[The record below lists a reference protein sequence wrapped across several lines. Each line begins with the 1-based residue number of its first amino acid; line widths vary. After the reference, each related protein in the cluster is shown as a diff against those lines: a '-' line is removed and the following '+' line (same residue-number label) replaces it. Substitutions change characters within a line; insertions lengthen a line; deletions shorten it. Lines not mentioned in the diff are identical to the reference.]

1 MSNTTVT
8 GQRPIILER
17 SGSRAHSLLA
27 VLFAVYLVLLVW
39 VVLWKLEVPFIG
51 MGDLRHI
58 KLVPFAAD
66 GIYDASSP
74 LEVVANIVLFLPFG
88 AYLALLRPAQPL
100 WKHAGTI
107 ASASLL
113 LEAGQYFLRAGSS
126 DITDVIANT
135 IGGLTGILV
144 IALMRRAG
152 RLRIAVAARICLGGT
167 ILAVIACLAIFAS
180 PVHYVQQD
188 VWPAHAPR

>member
-8 GQRPIILER
+8 ARRPTILER
-17 SGSRAHSLLA
+17 RDSRTHSLLA
-27 VLFAVYLVLLVW
+27 ALFAVYLVLLGW
-39 VVLWKLEVPFIG
+39 VILWKLEDPFIG

-66 GIYDASSP
+66 GTYDASSP

-88 AYLALLRPAQPL
+88 AYVALLRPAQSL

-107 ASASLL
+107 AAASLL
-113 LEAGQYFLRAGSS
+113 LEAGQYVLRVGSS

-135 IGGLTGILV
+135 IGGLTGVLV
-144 IALMRRAG
+144 IVLMRRAG
-152 RLRIAVAARICLGGT
+152 RLRVSRTARICLVGT
-167 ILAVIACLAIFAS
+167 VLAVLACLVFFAS
-180 PVHYVQQD
+180 PVHYVLKD
-188 VWPAHAPR
+188 VPLAP